1 MVGGIEAGNTKVLMW
16 EDVSFPME
24 IAVRAFFGVLKI
36 KTTYIAL
43 SSRKYHSHPR
53 DCDNQK
59 QQVKAKS

>member
-1 MVGGIEAGNTKVLMW
+1 MRTPPMVGGIEAGNTKVLLW

-43 SSRKYHSHPR
+43 
-53 DCDNQK
+53 
-59 QQVKAKS
+59 